1 MNETVIVTIYGRYG
15 WGGRGRCRGGD
26 GGIEG
31 VWGLAC
37 GAYYAETGVRAKKVR
52 WAMFVLDRMH
62 ACMQNIGCGGQ
73 GMITQNLSI
82 GFSWQVLWVT
92 GLAYFSLYSN
102 PQEVSMSSFPNMVA
116 QLH

>member
-1 MNETVIVTIYGRYG
+1 MVTIYGRYG
-15 WGGRGRCRGGD
+15 WGGLGRCLGGD

-37 GAYYAETGVRAKKVR
+37 GAYY
-52 WAMFVLDRMH
+52 

-92 GLAYFSLYSN
+92 GLA
-102 PQEVSMSSFPNMVA
+102 
-116 QLH
+116 